1 MSAEATDRLVRH
13 ARTRHEQTLQRARTA
28 LGGMADAGD
37 AITISGLADRAGVS
51 RSWIYTQPELRE
63 QIEQLRQ
70 SAAKASASPRETAI
84 HASVESLRRR
94 LDLAH
99 QRITE
104 LRTENQELRRSLASV
119 HGQLRVA
126 TEYAPLGNEREGVD
140 DNA

>member
-13 ARTRHEQTLQRARTA
+13 ARTRHEQTLQRARVA
-28 LGGMADAGD
+28 LGGMTDAGD
-37 AITISGLADRAGVS
+37 VITVSGLADRAGVS

-70 SAAKASASPRETAI
+70 STAKPTAPRPETDS

-104 LRTENQELRRSLASV
+104 LRTENQELRRSLATV

-126 TEYAPLGNEREGVD
+126 TEHGPHRSEGAD
-140 DNA
+140 HENA